1 MLVFAKFVMRDSGL
15 PIHISTPHVTQ
26 VRLTIDGEPAI
37 YLAGKETP
45 ILVEGTLEGALKNL
59 EAAAAG
65 LRLVEPEAEAPPAT
79 ATVTVFPVAEPP
91 APIARI
97 EPPAPAAAVEVEA
110 AAPEPAVEVE
120 AATPAPAPKV
130 KAAKPKKPAAAPAVK
145 AKASKPAPED
155 AKPVA
160 EALKPAP
167 AAKPAKA
174 APSLF
179 EKPAEKD
186 HSPMSWFKG
195 LR

>member
-1 MLVFAKFVMRDSGL
+1 MLVFARFMMRDSGL

-45 ILVEGTLEGALKNL
+45 ILVEGTLEGALKTL

-65 LRLVEPEAEAPPAT
+65 LRLVETEPEAPPVSA
-79 ATVTVFPVAEPP
+79 AVAVFPVAE
-91 APIARI
+91 AR
-97 EPPAPAAAVEVEA
+97 APAAPVEA
-110 AAPEPAVEVE
+110 E
-120 AATPAPAPKV
+120 ASAPAPAPAPAPTATV
-130 KAAKPKKPAAAPAVK
+130 KAKAPKPKKPA
-145 AKASKPAPED
+145 SKPAASAPEVT
-155 AKPVA
+155 AKPPKLVIQ
-160 EALKPAP
+160 

-174 APSLF
+174 APPPSPKPV
-179 EKPAEKD
+179 EKEPA